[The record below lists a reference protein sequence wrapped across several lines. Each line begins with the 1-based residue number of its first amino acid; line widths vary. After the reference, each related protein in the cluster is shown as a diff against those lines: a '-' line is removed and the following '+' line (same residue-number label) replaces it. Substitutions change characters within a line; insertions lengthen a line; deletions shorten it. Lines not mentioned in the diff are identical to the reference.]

1 MIQLKKCLENE
12 AVFKKEGLVFAA
24 NCNVVLFKGR

>member
-1 MIQLKKCLENE
+1 MIQLKNILENE

-24 NCNVVLFKGR
+24 NCNVVLLKGR